1 MSNDETKKNMKLKK
15 KNLLIFFVFFYIKFL
30 VVKLIEQI
38 VVLLL
43 NYTYY
48 DTIIVYKQTFC
59 WVKKSIK
66 S

>member
-1 MSNDETKKNMKLKK
+1 M
-15 KNLLIFFVFFYIKFL
+15 
-30 VVKLIEQI
+30 EQI

-48 DTIIVYKQTFC
+48 DTIIVYEQTFC